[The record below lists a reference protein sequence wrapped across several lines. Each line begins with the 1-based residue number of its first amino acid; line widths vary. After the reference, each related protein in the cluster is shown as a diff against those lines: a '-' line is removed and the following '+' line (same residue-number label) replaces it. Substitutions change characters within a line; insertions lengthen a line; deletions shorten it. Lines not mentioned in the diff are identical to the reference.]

1 MATTWMTPLHREF
14 LGPLVDELFDDF
26 RTIPAWMPAAR
37 AAETPAAG
45 RARMDVFDKGDRF
58 EVKVDLPG
66 VKKEDI
72 DVSVEGNRVSISA
85 TVKEEK
91 EVKAGERVLHTERCM
106 TGYARSFELPVEVS
120 ESGSEAVYENG
131 VLSLTL
137 PKRAS
142 ATTKRLEI
150 H

>member
-1 MATTWMTPLHREF
+1 MTTLMMPLRRELF
-14 LGPLVDELFDDF
+14 GPLYDEFFGDF
-26 RTIPAWMPAAR
+26 WANPAWLPAGR
-37 AAETPAAG
+37 TAETPAIN

-72 DVSVEGNRVSISA
+72 EVSVVGDRVSISA

-91 EVKAGERVLHTERCM
+91 EARADGNMLHAERC
-106 TGYARSFELPVEVS
+106 TTRYARSFELPVEVS

>member
-1 MATTWMTPLHREF
+1 MTTLMTPLRRELF
-14 LGPLVDELFDDF
+14 GPLYDEFFGDVWAN
-26 RTIPAWMPAAR
+26 PAWKPVPRTAEAPAVN
-37 AAETPAAG
+37 
-45 RARMDVFDKGDRF
+45 RARMDVFDKGDKF

-66 VKKEDI
+66 VKKQDI
-72 DVSVEGNRVSISA
+72 EVSVEGNRVSVLA

-91 EVKAGERVLHTERCM
+91 EARADGNVLHAERC
-106 TGYARSFELPVEVS
+106 TTHYARSFELPVDID
-120 ESGSEAVYENG
+120 ESGSAAVYENG

>member
-1 MATTWMTPLHREF
+1 MATTLMTPLRR
-14 LGPLVDELFDDF
+14 ELFGPRYDEFFDDIW
-26 RTIPAWMPAAR
+26 TMPAWMASPRTVEAP
-37 AAETPAAG
+37 TVG
-45 RARMDVFDKGDRF
+45 RARMDVFDKGDKF

-66 VKKEDI
+66 VRKEDI
-72 DVSVEGNRVSISA
+72 EVSVEGNRVAISA

-91 EVKAGERVLHTERCM
+91 EVKAGEKVLHTERC
-106 TGYARSFELPVEVS
+106 TTSYARSFELPVEVS
-120 ESGSEAVYENG
+120 DSGSEAVYENG

>member
-1 MATTWMTPLHREF
+1 
-14 LGPLVDELFDDF
+14 
-26 RTIPAWMPAAR
+26 
-37 AAETPAAG
+37 
-45 RARMDVFDKGDRF
+45 VFDKGDRF
-58 EVKVDLPG
+58 EVEVDLPG

-72 DVSVEGNRVSISA
+72 EVSAEGNRVLVST

-91 EVKAGERVLHTERCM
+91 EARAGGNVLHTERC
-106 TGYARSFELPVEVS
+106 TTRYARSFELPVEVS
-120 ESGSEAVYENG
+120 DSGSEAVYANG
-131 VLSLTL
+131 VLSITL